1 MISGLYTKKI
11 SIKVDFLANIFGKI
25 NFYVYFAA
33 ELENDMER
41 NLLIEKVIVVTCT
54 ELLGELSFTINDE

>member
-1 MISGLYTKKI
+1 MFI
-11 SIKVDFLANIFGKI
+11 
-25 NFYVYFAA
+25 FAA